1 MRIAIV
7 GAGYI
12 GCVTAACLSRDGHTV
27 VVVDTDPSKVQSLRD
42 GTCPVVEPGLQ
53 ELVANNVKNGR
64 LRAMESSVDAFDDV
78 DAAIV
83 CVSTPSMPDG
93 SIDIRP
99 MMRVFQTL
107 AEAAEKFGSVRLV
120 LVRSTIAPPML
131 RRVLDRYRTAQFD
144 VVANPEF
151 LRETTAI
158 QDFDRPPFLVFG
170 SDRPEAAKSAAEI
183 FRNVPGPR
191 HFLRLED
198 ALLVKYASNAFHG
211 LKISFANEMGSL
223 CEAAGANPFDVMKV
237 FCEDT
242 ALNISR
248 AYLRP
253 GFAFGGSCLPKDV
266 RALLS
271 LASSN
276 GIQLP
281 LLQGVLETNHLRI
294 IEAAN
299 AIVKARPTQVAIL
312 GLSFKNGTD
321 DLRESPYLL
330 LAERLLAEGLFLRI
344 FDPDVLPD
352 RLVGKNREYVEHHLP
367 NVNEILIGSLDAALL
382 GSDVVV
388 VCKTVQPVEQLL
400 QAIGSRPVFDLEHLL
415 AGRTARALANVLK

>member
-1 MRIAIV
+1 
-7 GAGYI
+7 
-12 GCVTAACLSRDGHTV
+12 
-27 VVVDTDPSKVQSLRD
+27 
-42 GTCPVVEPGLQ
+42 VE
-53 ELVANNVKNGR
+53 
-64 LRAMESSVDAFDDV
+64 STVDAFAEVDV
-78 DAAIV
+78 AIV

-107 AEAAEKFGSVRLV
+107 AEAGAKFGSVRLV
-120 LVRSTIAPPML
+120 LVRSTIAPLMV
-131 RRVLDRYRTAQFD
+131 RRVLDRYRTVQFD

-158 QDFDRPPFLVFG
+158 QDFDCPPFLVFG

-183 FRNVPGPR
+183 FSSVPGPR
-191 HFLRLED
+191 HFLTLES
-198 ALLVKYASNAFHG
+198 ALLVKYAANAFHG
-211 LKISFANEMGSL
+211 LKISFANEIGSL
-223 CEAAGANPFDVMKV
+223 CNVAGANALDVMKV

-242 ALNISR
+242 SLNISR

-253 GFAFGGSCLPKDV
+253 GFAFGGSCLPKDI

-276 GIQLP
+276 GLSVP
-281 LLQGVLETNHLRI
+281 LLRGVLETNHLRV

-299 AIVKARPTQVAIL
+299 AIVKARPTQVAML
-312 GLSFKNGTD
+312 GLSFKKGTD

-330 LAERLLAEGLFLRI
+330 LAERLLSEGLSLRI

-352 RLVGKNREYVEHHLP
+352 RLVGKNREYVEQHLP
-367 NVNEILIGSLDAALL
+367 NVNEILIGSLDAALH

-388 VCKTVQPVEQLL
+388 VCKAVQPVEQLL
-400 QAIGSRPVFDLEHLL
+400 QVIGRRTVFDLEHLVVGQ
-415 AGRTARALANVLK
+415 AASALAMP